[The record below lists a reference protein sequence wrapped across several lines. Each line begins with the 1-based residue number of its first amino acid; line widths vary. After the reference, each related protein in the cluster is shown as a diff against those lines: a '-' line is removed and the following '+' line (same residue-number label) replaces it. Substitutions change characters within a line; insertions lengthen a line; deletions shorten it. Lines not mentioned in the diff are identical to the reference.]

1 VATPPVAHRAVERTV
16 LVGLCA
22 LFVAA
27 AAIAHGY
34 GLKDALGPGSG
45 FFPFWLGIAGAAL
58 CLTLLVQSLRSRP
71 IGDGAEGHWPD
82 RAGALRAAVLLGGLA
97 LSALLLEP
105 AGFRVTTFVVTAG
118 LLLALGVRRPVAIA
132 AFALA
137 ASAGLFHVFYYW
149 LRVPL
154 PVGPFGF

>member
-1 VATPPVAHRAVERTV
+1 MSPPPVARRTVERTV

-58 CLTLLVQSLRSRP
+58 CIVLLAQSWRGHA
-71 IGDGAEGHWPD
+71 IGDGAEGAWPD
-82 RAGALRAAVLLGGLA
+82 RAGALRAAVLLGGLV
-97 LSALLLEP
+97 LSALLLAP
-105 AGFRVTTFVVTAG
+105 AGFRLTTFVVTAC
-118 LLLALGVRRPVAIA
+118 LLVALGVRRPLVIA

-149 LRVPL
+149 LKVPL
-154 PVGPFGF
+154 PVGPFGL